1 MCGLRTL
8 SVVACLALTPLAGA
22 GQTLPDRDA
31 PLYRFA
37 QCAGRLSALM
47 EHQWLIDPPASDR
60 TEMLRARMLELLE
73 AASAPAEASLALSLR
88 VDAKHAHAALLQAAS
103 FGRSEAA
110 RRQALRL
117 ERDCAAILGL
127 S

>member
-1 MCGLRTL
+1 MCGLRTFP
-8 SVVACLALTPLAGA
+8 VVACLVLTPLAGA
-22 GQTLPDRDA
+22 GQTLPDHES

-47 EHQWLIDPPASDR
+47 EHQWLTDPPASDR
-60 TEMLRARMLELLE
+60 TEVLRARMLDLVE
-73 AASAPAEASLALSLR
+73 AASAPAEAPLALSLR
-88 VDAKHAHAALLQAAS
+88 IEAKHAHAALLRAAS
-103 FGRSEAA
+103 FGSNKAA

-127 S
+127 A